1 MQSLG
6 NGVEGTQISLK
17 KVILPVTV
25 REGDRASTG
34 DSVISSSCE
43 MKYEH
48 AFIWERLRSGEEENG
63 RG

>member
-25 REGDRASTG
+25 REGDKDG
-34 DSVISSSCE
+34 LGIH
-43 MKYEH
+43 K
-48 AFIWERLRSGEEENG
+48 
-63 RG
+63 